1 VIYLIGSLRNPQIP
15 LISNQLRDA
24 GHEVFDDWFAAGP
37 DGDDN
42 WRDYEKT
49 RGRSY
54 REALEGLA
62 ANHVFEY
69 DKFHL
74 SRASEVVL
82 VAPAGKSGHM
92 EFGWALGQG
101 KRGYY
106 LLDDPERWD
115 VMLKFATKVVGS
127 VEELIKELNPLGV
140 DNRRVSRSMVGTGTF
155 QLRGD
160 IFR

>member
-15 LISNQLRDA
+15 LIANELRSA
-24 GHEVFDDWFAAGP
+24 GHEVFADWYAAGSTA
-37 DGDDN
+37 DDH
-42 WRDYEKT
+42 WRDYEKSQGYT
-49 RGRSY
+49 Y
-54 REALEGLA
+54 LEALDRPA
-62 ANHVFEY
+62 AVNVFEF
-69 DKFHL
+69 DKRYL
-74 SRASEVVL
+74 TLANTVVL

-106 LLDDPERWD
+106 LLDDPDRWD
-115 VMLKFATKVVGS
+115 VMLQFATKGVGS
-127 VEELIKELNPLGV
+127 VEELIKALRPLGV
-140 DNRRVSRSMVGTGTF
+140 DNRRGAGDLAGTGTF